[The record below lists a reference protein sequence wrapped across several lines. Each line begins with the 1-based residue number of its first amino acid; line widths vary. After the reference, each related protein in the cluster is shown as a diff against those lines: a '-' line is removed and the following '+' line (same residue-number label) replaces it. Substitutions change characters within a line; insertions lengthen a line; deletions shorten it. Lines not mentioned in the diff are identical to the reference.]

1 MAIYVLMA
9 NGDIHTLCPVLPL
22 RSSTQLS
29 QLIRLK
35 AYLAVE
41 GSKEE
46 QQWLEGLAKQIP
58 PPSSGDAPQTPPKSI
73 LSRSVARKAQAEA
86 EVPDRVVRL
95 HPPHLTE
102 GGGPAPGQHMV
113 VKKVGPVMMDPAAE
127 EGEAFIDLTP
137 AQRALQAELREYFS
151 TLISA
156 DEAADIATTR
166 HGKTYEEIIKRM
178 GRDGWLGVGWP
189 TEYGGKGFGH
199 IEQQIFTNE
208 ATRADVPLPS
218 VTASKSLPDAT

>member
-102 GGGPAPGQHMV
+102 GGGPAPGAHMAV
-113 VKKVGPVMMDPAAE
+113 QKVGPVIMDPAPG
-127 EGEAFIDLTP
+127 EGEEEDAAVDLVLLNV
-137 AQRALQAELREYFS
+137 AGKAVGQQAAE
-151 TLISA
+151 I
-156 DEAADIATTR
+156 AA
-166 HGKTYEEIIKRM
+166 GESKQ
-178 GRDGWLGVGWP
+178 RDGLQVLAVVWSDGRVAVGIQADAVSGSWAGKVSDP
-189 TEYGGKGFGH
+189 APIIGGASCPCYERRPY
-199 IEQQIFTNE
+199 I
-208 ATRADVPLPS
+208 VP
-218 VTASKSLPDAT
+218 DE